1 MKPAVWL
8 VVVKSFVT
16 SWMSLH
22 CALGVNLVGRPLLRS
37 CVLTGG
43 MGQTLFD
50 TGPGLGFFINN
61 EKIDLI
67 TAFCVYLCYLFL
79 IFKFV

>member
-16 SWMSLH
+16 SWMSRH
-22 CALGVNLVGRPLLRS
+22 CVLGVDLVGKHF
-37 CVLTGG
+37 LTQGHVC
-43 MGQTLFD
+43 FF
-50 TGPGLGFFINN
+50 FFINN

-67 TAFCVYLCYLFL
+67 TAFCVYLCYLCL